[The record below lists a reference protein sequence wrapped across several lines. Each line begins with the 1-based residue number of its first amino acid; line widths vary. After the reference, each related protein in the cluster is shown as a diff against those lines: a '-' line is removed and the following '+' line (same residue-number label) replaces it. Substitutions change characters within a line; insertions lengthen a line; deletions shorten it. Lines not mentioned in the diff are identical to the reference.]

1 MTLKEQHAFLA
12 GFYSG
17 FMESG
22 EFWNG
27 EVPFSMRYSS
37 KNDAQLTQIAKEKLE
52 EYIQKSRSPKTSKG

>member
-22 EFWNG
+22 EGWNG
-27 EVPFSMRYSS
+27 EVPFGMRYSS
-37 KNDAQLTQIAKEKLE
+37 FNDQELKKTAKEKLE

>member
-17 FMESG
+17 FMESSEG
-22 EFWNG
+22 WNG

-37 KNDAQLTQIAKEKLE
+37 ANDEHLKKNAKEKLE